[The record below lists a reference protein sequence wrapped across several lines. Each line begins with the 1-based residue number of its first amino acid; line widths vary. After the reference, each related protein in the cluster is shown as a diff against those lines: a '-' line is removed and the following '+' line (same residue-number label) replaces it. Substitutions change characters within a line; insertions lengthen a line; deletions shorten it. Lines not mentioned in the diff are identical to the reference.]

1 MRKIVGAMSVVT
13 IYYAI
18 VALVRLIILSVWLIR
33 LLALQLSLTLA
44 SFCAPDESRMKKV
57 ITGNHFSCTTLRT
70 PSLLF
75 QASWVSL
82 KFPSNVSHCS

>member
-1 MRKIVGAMSVVT
+1 MPVVT

-18 VALVRLIILSVWLIR
+18 VALLHLIILSFWLIR

-44 SFCAPDESRMKKV
+44 SFCASDESKRAKKV
-57 ITGNHFSCTTLRT
+57 FTGHHFLCTMLCT

-82 KFPSNVSHCS
+82 EFLSNVCHHS